1 MVRYCLSYAT
11 LILKNSQANEA
22 QGARGRRCQTVV
34 NSEGRPRAS
43 CERGAQLTCS
53 FLAHSSNIDDLLE
66 GLDGVLKDWLDRLHN
81 TKSSLHIV
89 NLWLHSLD
97 GLHLSGDLNEWL
109 SVIESLQDSGS
120 EGFLDVL
127 NSSGLS
133 NGGGLVVSGLGV
145 EGSSKGVSEF
155 GDELSLAHGVEL
167 VLGGNEGSVSVVSV
181 VLGSSD
187 GNESSGEF
195 HFE

>member
-34 NSEGRPRAS
+34 NSERRPRAS

-89 NLWLHSLD
+89 NLWLHALN
-97 GLHLSGDLNEWL
+97 GLHLSGNLDEWL
-109 SVIESLQDSGS
+109 SVIESLED
-120 EGFLDVL
+120 
-127 NSSGLS
+127 SSGK
-133 NGGGLVVSGLGV
+133 GLLDILDGSGLGD
-145 EGSSKGVSEF
+145 S
-155 GDELSLAHGVEL
+155 
-167 VLGGNEGSVSVVSV
+167 GGLIV
-181 VLGSSD
+181 
-187 GNESSGEF
+187 
-195 HFE
+195 